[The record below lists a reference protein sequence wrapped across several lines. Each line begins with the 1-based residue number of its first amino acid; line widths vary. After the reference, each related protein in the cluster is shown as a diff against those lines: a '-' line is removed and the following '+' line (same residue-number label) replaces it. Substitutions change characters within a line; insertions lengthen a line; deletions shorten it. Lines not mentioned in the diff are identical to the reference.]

1 MVEPDFILNEINSK
15 PGIDGCRAGWCVVFE
30 ANEQLQCSVIESL
43 STLQLHNIERC
54 LIDMPIGLAP
64 ERHIDQDLRERLK
77 PHRHHSVFSVPVR
90 DAVYAKDYAT
100 AKINNIKA
108 SSKSVSI
115 QAWNICPKIKAL
127 DILLIEQPNYKDR
140 FMEAH
145 PELCF
150 MILNKQTHLQ
160 HKKSTKEGQLERL
173 DILKRYD
180 NRSEDVF
187 KSALGD
193 YKRSELKADDI
204 LDALVLFV
212 SNQQELK
219 FIPNNPLRDQHEI
232 RMQIAYPDLKI
243 NY

>member
-1 MVEPDFILNEINSK
+1 MAEPNTILKETNSK
-15 PGIDGCRAGWCVVFE
+15 PGVDGCRAGWCIVFE
-30 ANEQLQCSVIESL
+30 ANEQLQCTVIERL
-43 STLQLHNIERC
+43 SILRLQNIERC

-90 DAVYAKDYAT
+90 EAVYAEDYAE
-100 AKINNIKA
+100 AKAKNIKA
-108 SSKSVSI
+108 SNKSVSI
-115 QAWNICPKIKAL
+115 QSWNICPKIKAL

-150 MILNKQTHLQ
+150 MMLNKQTHLQ

-173 DILKRYD
+173 DILRRFD
-180 NRSEDVF
+180 NRSEGVF
-187 KSALGD
+187 QNALAD

-204 LDALVLFV
+204 LDALVLFI
-212 SNQQELK
+212 SNQQELE
-219 FIPNNPLRDQHEI
+219 FIANNPLRDQHKI
-232 RMQIAYPDLKI
+232 RMQIAYPNLKI